1 MLHQQESDLPL
12 FGYGDQKLSIMVIP
26 IVFTI
31 ECGEINKIWRRSLMF
46 FNVCLFFDP
55 HLLTHQWPVKYKC
68 PIKKSNQMI

>member
-31 ECGEINKIWRRSLMF
+31 ECGEINKI
-46 FNVCLFFDP
+46 
-55 HLLTHQWPVKYKC
+55 
-68 PIKKSNQMI
+68 